1 MYSACLWCHARL
13 GTNDQIPTFQ
23 VGGRVA
29 FDPERGR
36 LWAVCVGCARWNLA
50 PLEERWEAVET
61 CERLF
66 RGTRMR
72 ASTGD
77 IGLAVLPG
85 GLTLVRIG
93 RPLPAELAVWRYG
106 RRLQRRRWASA
117 FMPSAGTAGLGAGT
131 VATLAVGAAASAAAL
146 SVAVAGIAAVVAG
159 SATCGAAWAWAEDRR
174 TRRPLTWVVPP
185 GELPRPVL
193 VGEAEHAELH
203 AADDGGWA
211 LVVRHMTGQP
221 ARYEGAVAAR
231 LLGEVVTHVN
241 RAGAARAVIDAA
253 LAELQAAPAAEGGAD
268 YAAVAARRRDRG
280 PFGAPALPLLPPP
293 MRVALEMD
301 AHERLERRALDGE
314 LAELER
320 RWREA
325 DEIATIADALVER
338 PDVERRM
345 ARLRRDRGA

>member
-13 GTNDQIPTFQ
+13 GTNDQVPTFP
-23 VGGRVA
+23 VGGRLA

-50 PLEERWEAVET
+50 PLEERWEAVEA

-72 ASTGD
+72 ASTD
-77 IGLAVLPG
+77 NIGLAVVPG

-93 RPLPAELAVWRYG
+93 CPLPAELAVWRYG
-106 RRLQRRRWASA
+106 RRLQARRWANA
-117 FMPSAGTAGLGAGT
+117 LAPSTRAVGVGSGA
-131 VATLAVGAAASAAAL
+131 AAALAVGAAASFVSLPAML
-146 SVAVAGIAAVVAG
+146 AGVGAIVAG
-159 SATCGAAWAWAEDRR
+159 SATGVVAWARAEDHRV
-174 TRRPLTWVVPP
+174 RRPLTWVVPT
-185 GELPRPVL
+185 GSLPRPVL

-203 AADDGGWA
+203 AADDGRWT
-211 LVVRHMTGQP
+211 LLVRHVTGQP

-253 LAELQAAPAAEGGAD
+253 LAELQRAPVADGATE
-268 YAAVAARRRDRG
+268 YAAVASRRRDLG
-280 PFGAPALPLLPPP
+280 PFGAPALHLLPAP

-320 RWREA
+320 RWQEA

-338 PDVERRM
+338 PEVERK
-345 ARLRRDRGA
+345 LRRMRVTRDG